1 MDLVYKLTSA
11 ILSKDKNTYSDIQT
25 FRQTEISLFHL
36 STFHKLGIVNKLYQF
51 INNRIVE
58 FILSMLK
65 SFPFVSLGLN
75 FYYLTQ
81 G

>member
-51 INNRIVE
+51 INNSQNSWIYT
-58 FILSMLK
+58 
-65 SFPFVSLGLN
+65 LN
-75 FYYLTQ
+75 VKKLPLNYLTQ